1 MKVAVFASHEGS
13 TLQAILDASRAGR
26 LPRVELALVISNNA
40 DSGALRR
47 AAEAGV
53 PATLLSGRTHPDPQR
68 LDEAIEDALVQHGI
82 ELVVLAGYMKKL
94 GPRVLTAYAR
104 RIINTHP
111 ALLPKYGGKGMYGL
125 HVHRAVIEARET
137 VSGASVHW
145 VEAEYD
151 TGPVLAQVTVPVEPS
166 DTPEVLAERVKA
178 SERDL
183 LVHTLDRLSRKGLAC
198 P

>member
-13 TLQAILDASRAGR
+13 TLQALLDASRAGR

-53 PATLLSGRTHPDPQR
+53 PTTLLSGRTHPDPAR
-68 LDEAIEDALVQHGI
+68 LDEAIEEALQRSGI
-82 ELVVLAGYMKKL
+82 DLVVLAGYMKKL

-125 HVHRAVIEARET
+125 HVHRAVIEAHET

-178 SERDL
+178 SEREL
-183 LVHTLDRLSRKGLAC
+183 LVQTLDRLSRAS
-198 P
+198 PA